1 MSTPQEYFKNNKY
14 VHITKILDD
23 KTCSMLSE
31 HLIKISKDLKK
42 GDDQCPLSPSIYGD
56 PVFDT
61 LLEDLKSAMEES
73 TGLKLNPTYSYARFY
88 KPGDKLDPHTDRR
101 ECEISATIT
110 LGFDGKLWPIW
121 LSESTDVRD
130 NPKEYMV
137 ELGDALIYR
146 GMEINHW
153 RQIYKQGNW
162 QCQVF
167 LHYVDANGK
176 YKDLEYDGRKS
187 LKTTK
192 QEPIVQAQK
201 PRKEYDDRFW
211 YFGNKQEE
219 KHLWVYEENFLSS
232 GLIDLIVEEGKNKL
246 EQATIG
252 YGGKG
257 ESINKDIRNAYVAGI
272 DPKNFEWLYKLIEK
286 EVAKQNLENYKFNL
300 DKIEHLTYI
309 EYHADDKTPGKYT
322 KHTDG
327 VIHKTRKLSFSL
339 LLSDPSEYEG
349 GDLLIWTVN
358 GAEIMPKKKGLIAF
372 FPAYT
377 EHEVTPVTKGVR
389 KSLVGWIHGPHF
401 T

>member
-31 HLIKISKDLKK
+31 HLIKISKDLKE
-42 GDDQCPLSPSIYGD
+42 GDHQCPLSPSIYGD
-56 PVFDT
+56 SVFDT
-61 LLEDLKSAMEES
+61 LLEDLKPAMEES

-88 KPGDKLDPHTDRR
+88 KPGEKLKPHTDRR

-110 LGFDGKLWPIW
+110 LGFDGNLWPIW
-121 LSESTDVRD
+121 LSESTDSKD
-130 NPKEYMV
+130 NPREYRV

-153 RQIYKQGNW
+153 RQPYKEGNW

-192 QEPIVQAQK
+192 QEPILQAQK

-219 KHLWVYEENFLSS
+219 KHLWVYEEKFLSS
-232 GLIDLIVEEGKNKL
+232 GLIDLIVEGGKNEL

-349 GDLLIWTVN
+349 GDLLIWSSR
-358 GAEIMPKKKGLIAF
+358 GAEAMPKKKGLIAF

>member
-14 VHITKILDD
+14 VHITKILDN

-31 HLIKISKDLKK
+31 HLKNLSKEIKN
-42 GDDQCPLSPSIYGD
+42 GDSQCPMSPSIYGD

-61 LLEDLKSAMEES
+61 LLEDLKPAMEES

-110 LGFDGKLWPIW
+110 LGFDGDLWPIW

-130 NPKEYMV
+130 NPKEYRV

-153 RQIYKQGNW
+153 RQPYKEGNW

-176 YKDLEYDGRKS
+176 YKDLEYDGRKT
-187 LKTTK
+187 LKTQK
-192 QEPIVQAQK
+192 QPVVQVQK
-201 PRKEYDDRFW
+201 TRKEYDNRFW

-219 KHLWVYEENFLSS
+219 KHLWVYEEKFLSS
-232 GLIDLIVEEGKNKL
+232 GLIELIVEEGKLQL
-246 EQATIG
+246 EEATVG
-252 YGGKG
+252 YGGSKQLVD
-257 ESINKDIRNAYVAGI
+257 KKIRNAYTSAI
-272 DPKNFEWLYKLIEK
+272 NPENFSWLYKLIEK

-300 DKIEHLTYI
+300 DRIEHLSYI
-309 EYHADDKTPGKYT
+309 EYHADDNSPGKYD

-327 VIHKTRKLSFSL
+327 VIHMTRKLSFSL
-339 LLSDPSEYEG
+339 FLSDPDEYEG
-349 GDLLIWTVN
+349 GDLIIHTVN
-358 GAEIMPKKKGLIAF
+358 GLHKIPKKKGLIVF
-372 FPAYT
+372 FPAYA